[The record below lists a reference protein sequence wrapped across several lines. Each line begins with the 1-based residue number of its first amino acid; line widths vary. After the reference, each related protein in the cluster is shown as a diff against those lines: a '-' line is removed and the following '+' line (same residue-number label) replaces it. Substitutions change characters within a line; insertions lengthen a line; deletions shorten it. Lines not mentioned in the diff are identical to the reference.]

1 MMTEFDLNN
10 VLSKIN
16 KSWSVLSK
24 NPLEFNMVTGSITPD
39 DLSYHFA
46 IPVRFSEGEPMAAV
60 ALEISKAHAIN
71 LSVALYGLDAKDLS
85 EDEILDVCCE
95 MCNVFSANVCNFF
108 SCGKKGSI
116 TLPNTVSSEVFFY
129 IFNGSNL
136 NHYFQAENED
146 GKIVIYMFD
155 PCNYY
160 N

>member
-16 KSWSVLSK
+16 KSWSVLSSK
-24 NPLEFNMVTGSITPD
+24 PIDFEMVNGNIKPD
-39 DLSYHFA
+39 DMSYHFA
-46 IPVRFSEGEPMAAV
+46 IPVYFAEGEPMAAV

-71 LSVALYGLDAKDLS
+71 LSVALYGLDAKELS

-108 SCGKKGSI
+108 SSGKEGSI
-116 TLPNTVSSEVFFY
+116 TLPNNVSSEVFLY

-136 NHYFQAENED
+136 NCYFQAENED

>member
-1 MMTEFDLNN
+1 MTEFDLNN

-46 IPVRFSEGEPMAAV
+46 IPVHFAEGEPMAAV

-71 LSVALYGLDAKDLS
+71 LSVALYGLDAKELS

-108 SCGKKGSI
+108 SSGKEGNI
-116 TLPNTVSSEVFFY
+116 TLPNPVSSDVFVY

-136 NHYFQAENED
+136 NCYFQAENED

>member
-16 KSWSVLSK
+16 KSWSVLSSK
-24 NPLEFNMVTGSITPD
+24 PIDFEMVNGNIKPD
-39 DLSYHFA
+39 DMSYHFA
-46 IPVRFSEGEPMAAV
+46 IPVHFAEGEPMAAV

-71 LSVALYGLDAKDLS
+71 LSVALYGLDAKELS

-108 SCGKKGSI
+108 SSGKEGSI
-116 TLPNTVSSEVFFY
+116 TLPNTVSSEVFLY

-136 NHYFQAENED
+136 NCYFQAENED